1 MEPLLLPSNDTNAR
15 GPLLRVSDEA
25 EEFQAFDALPKP
37 ICAALR
43 TATLK
48 WSAIDVLSAYAD
60 AAEWAGKP
68 TQFILAEIER
78 LDPR

>member
-1 MEPLLLPSNDTNAR
+1 MEPLLLPSKDTHAR

-37 ICAALR
+37 ICEALR

-48 WSAIDVLSAYAD
+48 WSAIDVLSAYTSAS
-60 AAEWAGKP
+60 EWADNP
-68 TQFILAEIER
+68 TRCILAEIER
-78 LDPR
+78 LDPK